1 MEVGMQSGENPID
14 STAEALAVDEQQ
26 LVETVKQ
33 RILPQLRDK
42 LVGMR
47 FPDFE
52 EKGPNP
58 AYSLQQMIL
67 SRMTFPAEKIQ
78 LRSDHEAGVYQLC
91 CDDIKLYI
99 DIGLWKYEA
108 VHYWKFK
115 DQGSALAS
123 LTKISLLLSFRFLVD
138 ADTGLLQVSLLNCKV
153 TVGKA
158 KLRFADTSSKWL
170 YNFVAVL
177 FHRQLKKIASK
188 ALEDYS
194 KQVMEEQ
201 LQIWSRKIFG
211 VV

>member
-1 MEVGMQSGENPID
+1 MESIENPTE

-26 LVETVKQ
+26 LVETIKQ

-42 LVGMR
+42 VVGMR

-52 EKGPNP
+52 TSGTNHS
-58 AYSLQQMIL
+58 YSLQQMIL
-67 SRMTFPAEKIQ
+67 SRVTFPPEKIK
-78 LRSDHEAGVYQLC
+78 LHSDYEHGTYQLC
-91 CDDIKLYI
+91 CNDIQLYI

-108 VHYWKFK
+108 VNHWKVK
-115 DQGSALAS
+115 DQGSAVAS
-123 LTKISLLLSFRFLVD
+123 LTKVSLVLSFRFLVD
-138 ADTGLLQVSLLNCKV
+138 ADTGLLQMSLLTCKV

-158 KLRFADTSSKWL
+158 KLRFGDTSSRWL
-170 YNFVAVL
+170 YNLIALL
-177 FHRQLKKIASK
+177 FHGQLKKIASK

-201 LQIWSRKIFG
+201 LQIWSHKIFG